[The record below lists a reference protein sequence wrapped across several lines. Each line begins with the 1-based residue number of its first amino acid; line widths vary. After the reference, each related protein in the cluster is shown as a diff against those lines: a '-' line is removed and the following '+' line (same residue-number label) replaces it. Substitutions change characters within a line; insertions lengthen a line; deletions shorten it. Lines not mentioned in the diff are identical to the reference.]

1 MTEMPEVTIHIGG
14 VHASAAPAIIK
25 TVVGSCIAVCL
36 IDPVACVGGMNHF
49 MLPAPA
55 PDREES
61 MDRARFGVHAM
72 DLLVGALQKVGGQR
86 RRLQAKIFGGGH
98 VLQIPRHAESVP
110 ERNIRFI
117 NEYMLAEGIPV
128 ISRDLGGYLP
138 RRIHLATDTGKVQVK
153 RLGAQTLR
161 QKRTE
166 EREHMRALR
175 ATRHDSDIV
184 LFDGDGASR

>member
-1 MTEMPEVTIHIGG
+1 MTALPEVTIHIGG
-14 VHASAAPAIIK
+14 IHASAAPTIVK

-61 MDRARFGVHAM
+61 VDRARFGVHAM
-72 DLLVGALQKVGGQR
+72 DLLVGALQKLGGQR
-86 RRLQAKIFGGGH
+86 RHLQAKIFGGGH

-117 NEYMLAEGIPV
+117 NEYMVAEGIPV
-128 ISRDLGGYLP
+128 LCRDLGGYLP
-138 RRIHLATDTGKVQVK
+138 RRIHFATATGKVQVK

-175 ATRHDSDIV
+175 TVREDGNV
-184 LFDGDGASR
+184 LFFNGEGSPR